1 MILQPIQ
8 QQRVLPTQI
17 TQQYLPAITV
27 DTAPIHK
34 LINQLYNKTVVLPP
48 TQTVEVSN
56 YVETPQGLIRTDS
69 SAQTLTPQPSLI
81 QSVMP
86 QTQLV
91 NVQPTVNPVLV
102 PQSVTSL
109 QPVSVVQQTIPIVQK
124 SVPLVQQ
131 RVPIVQQSIPIARQ
145 SMMVQPFSMQQIIG
159 QPLINQSALL
169 RPLSVSYNYS
179 TVMRPYL

>member
-27 DTAPIHK
+27 DTTPVHK
-34 LINQLYNKTVVLPP
+34 LINQLYSKTIVLPP
-48 TQTVEVSN
+48 THTVEISN
-56 YVETPQGLIRTDS
+56 YVDTPQGLIRTNS
-69 SAQTLTPQPSLI
+69 STQTLSPQSSLV

-102 PQSVTSL
+102 PQNISTL
-109 QPVSVVQQTIPIVQK
+109 QPVS
-124 SVPLVQQ
+124 LVQPTVPIIQ
-131 RVPIVQQSIPIARQ
+131 QSVPIVQQSIPITQQ
-145 SMMVQPFSMQQIIG
+145 SMMVQPLTTQQIIG

-169 RPLSVSYNYS
+169 TPLSASFNYS
-179 TVMRPYL
+179 PVMRPYL